1 MYTEQEKLEIEHVLD
16 VFADFVKDHPLVDV
30 AYSEKFGYMLVHG
43 QNGQLD
49 EEWIPLA
56 VTSGRHLF
64 DLLSDE
70 LYADYLEAREGG
82 FEVELS
88 EAEQDEILNQIDYY
102 AKQLPEYD
110 INVQELFVEA

>member
-88 EAEQDEILNQIDYY
+88 EAEQEEILNQIYYY
-102 AKQLPEYD
+102 AKQLPEYN

>member
-1 MYTEQEKLEIEHVLD
+1 MYTEQDKKEIEHVLD
-16 VFADFVKDHPLVDV
+16 VFADFIRNHPLVDV

-56 VTSGRHLF
+56 AAAGRHMF

-82 FEVELS
+82 FETELS
-88 EAEQDEILNQIDYY
+88 VAEQDEILNQIDYC
-102 AKQLPEYD
+102 AKPLPEFD